1 MATIA
6 ITGASRGIGL
16 ELARQYAAAGDQ
28 VLAFCRSPQ
37 KADALNRLAAETGKV
52 RVIEMD
58 VADEASVKRAA
69 AQAGDAPVDVLLNV
83 AGISGPEGNELESS
97 DWSAWAETFNV
108 MTMGPL
114 RVLQAFLPHMRPGA
128 KVINLTSQVG
138 ASTWPYRGY
147 YAYSAAKAGLNRL
160 MRAVAM
166 DLRSRHHRRVGASRL
181 GADRNGRRQRR
192 HHPAGKRRGHSR
204 GDRRVDARTLG
215 RIPQM
220 ERGDPSLVS
229 AGVNAG
235 SAAFP

>member
-147 YAYSAAKAGLNRL
+147 YAYGAAKAGLNRL

-166 DLRSRHHRRVGASRL
+166 DLRDRGIIVGL
-181 GADRNGRRQRR
+181 VHPGWVQTEMGGANADITPRESAEGIRAVTSAWTLERSGEFLKWNGET
-192 HHPAGKRRGHSR
+192 HPW
-204 GDRRVDARTLG
+204 
-215 RIPQM
+215 
-220 ERGDPSLVS
+220 
-229 AGVNAG
+229 
-235 SAAFP
+235 